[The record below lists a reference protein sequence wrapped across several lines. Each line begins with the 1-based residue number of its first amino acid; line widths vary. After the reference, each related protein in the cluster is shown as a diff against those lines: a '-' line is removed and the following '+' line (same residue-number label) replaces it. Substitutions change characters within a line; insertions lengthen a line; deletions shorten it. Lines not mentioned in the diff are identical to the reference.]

1 MSVRIRLALIFA
13 LGAALVIGV
22 GGLVF
27 THELS
32 AGLTGSLVAG
42 LRSRADTVAQNLGG
56 SAGPNVQD
64 PGGGQPGPAAGLA
77 GQSDS
82 LTQVI
87 GPNGAVLD
95 AFGPGTAKPL
105 LSRGEL
111 ASARRAELVLQRSPA
126 RGDAPMLLL
135 AMPAG
140 DARGTVVITGIS
152 LTTVDQARSRVE
164 AALLIGGPL
173 AVALAGL
180 GAWLLAGAALAPVER
195 MRRQAAKIS
204 GQDADT
210 VLSVPGTGD
219 ELAALAR
226 TLNDMLGRL
235 HRALSRQ
242 RGFLA
247 VAGHELRT
255 PLAVLKGE
263 VELALSPGRSRADL
277 LAALREAAGETDRLI
292 KLAED
297 LLTLAAADEGTS
309 LVRLRRCDLAAVIAA
324 AVAAWADPARK
335 KGVELRLASPARLAA
350 VADSDRLRQ
359 VIDNLFDNALRFAPS
374 RSAIE
379 VTLRPEGGAVVLEV
393 ADEGPGFPPGFLPVA
408 FERFSRPEDHRDEH
422 QGSGLGLA
430 IVKTLV
436 EAHGG
441 QVMAANRPGG
451 GALIRVVLPAAA
463 NVS

>member
-1 MSVRIRLALIFA
+1 MPVRVRLALIFA
-13 LGAALVIGV
+13 LGAGLVIGV

-27 THELS
+27 VHELS
-32 AGLTGSLVAG
+32 AGLTGSLVSA

-56 SAGPNVQD
+56 DAGPNVQD
-64 PGGGQPGPAAGLA
+64 PGSSQPPQAAGTA

-87 GPNGAVLD
+87 GPSGTVLD
-95 AFGPGTAKPL
+95 ASGPGTAGPV

-111 ASARRAELVLQRSPA
+111 ARARQAELVLQRTLT

-140 DARGTVVITGIS
+140 DVKATVVITGIS
-152 LTTVDQARSRVE
+152 LDTVDQARSRVA
-164 AALLIGGPL
+164 AALLIGGPAAVVL
-173 AVALAGL
+173 AAL

-195 MRRQAAKIS
+195 MRRQAAEIS
-204 GQDADT
+204 GHDAAT
-210 VLSVPGTGD
+210 ALSVPGTRD

-226 TLNDMLGRL
+226 TLNDMLARL
-235 HRALSRQ
+235 HQALSRQ

-277 LAALREAAGETDRLI
+277 VIALREVAGETDRLI

-297 LLTLAAADEGTS
+297 LLTLAAADEGST
-309 LVRLRRCDLAAVIAA
+309 LVRPRRCDLAAVIAA
-324 AVAAWADPARK
+324 AVAAWADPAHRK
-335 KGVELRLASPARLAA
+335 GIELRVTAPAHLEIT
-350 VADSDRLRQ
+350 ADPDRLRQ
-359 VIDNLFDNALRFAPS
+359 VVDNLLDNALRFAPAG
-374 RSAIE
+374 SAIE
-379 VTLRPEGGAVVLEV
+379 VTLRPQGDKAVLDI
-393 ADEGPGFPPGFLPVA
+393 ADRGPGFPPGFLPVA
-408 FERFSRPEDHRDEH
+408 FERFSRPDDHRGEH

-430 IVKTLV
+430 IVKALV
-436 EAHGG
+436 EAHHG
-441 QVMAANRPGG
+441 QVTAASRPGG
-451 GALIRVVLPAAA
+451 GALIRVVLPAGAP
-463 NVS
+463 VS